1 MEIVPLNIS
10 DIVFSDIPVLIANSL
25 GSVPNYSSFSFRSM
39 PGCSTDCGKYSFLFT
54 MVFSIIDNLFARIT
68 NIITFNIIF

>member
-1 MEIVPLNIS
+1 
-10 DIVFSDIPVLIANSL
+10 
-25 GSVPNYSSFSFRSM
+25 M